1 MIKLAKGVEMLE
13 VDGTTVLLKNNGDAA
28 VLNAQAVNILSAL
41 IDGKTKPLVVEQV
54 LKSYEVSRA
63 QATEDID
70 AFVNKLLKNELAISG

>member
-1 MIKLAKGVEMLE
+1 MLE

-41 IDGKTKPLVVEQV
+41 IEGKTKPLVVEQV